1 MKLVQLEQIDK
12 SHRNTIDNIP
22 EGWTKCPLKT
32 IATRITKGATP
43 TSYGFKYQEK
53 GIRFVKVENL
63 QNGGIDHDSIKHFI
77 SEQANLNQSRSI
89 LLTGDVLFSIAGT
102 IGTTC
107 IVREE
112 DLPANT
118 NQALAIIRGTSDVLF
133 PAFLQLQLK
142 SAIGSRQVTNQAR
155 GGSMNNIS
163 LGDVGNIQ
171 VCVSPLV
178 EQKRIVAKVER
189 LLARVNTA
197 QKRLAKVPEILK
209 RFRQSVLAGACSGRL
224 TADWRNNHPEV
235 EPADVLLERIHS
247 LRKNHYEEEVKR
259 ARLQGG
265 KKPQKTHEF
274 KIYRDQ
280 SPVRGW
286 VRAKLNNLIYIAGRI
301 GWRGLKAEEYTNDG
315 PLFLSVHSL
324 NYGEEVDYRDALH
337 ISKERYDESPEI
349 RLQEDDILLA
359 KDGAGIGKI
368 GIVKNLP
375 QLATVN
381 SSLLVIRGLEAFVP
395 KFLFYFLSGPELQNL
410 AQQRITGSA
419 TPHLFQKDIKQ
430 FNLSIPPIEEQLEIV
445 RRVEALFN
453 LADKI
458 ENRLGAGTAQA
469 EKLSQAILAK
479 AFHGELVPT
488 EAELARRE
496 GRSYEPAS
504 ALLAKIKAQR
514 KDVKPERKR
523 GK

>member
-1 MKLVQLEQIDK
+1 MTLAK
-12 SHRNTIDNIP
+12 SAALQVCSDDSPRGLDLP
-22 EGWTKCPLKT
+22 EGWAFPKVGEILAVNYGKGLKKAKRMSGP
-32 IATRITKGATP
+32 IP
-43 TSYGFKYQEK
+43 VYGS
-53 GIRFVKVENL
+53 
-63 QNGGIDHDSIKHFI
+63 NG
-77 SEQANLNQSRSI
+77 
-89 LLTGDVLFSIAGT
+89 V
-102 IGTTC
+102 
-107 IVREE
+107 
-112 DLPANT
+112 
-118 NQALAIIRGTSDVLF
+118 
-133 PAFLQLQLK
+133 
-142 SAIGSRQVTNQAR
+142 
-155 GGSMNNIS
+155 
-163 LGDVGNIQ
+163 VGNHDI
-171 VCVSPLV
+171 PLTHGPTIILGRKGTV
-178 EQKRIVAKVER
+178 GAVHFSKVPCWPIDTTYFIDKFNGLAPRYLMYALRRLNLSRLDTSTAIPGLNRDELYSQYLPLAPKAEQKHIVAKVEQ
-189 LLARVNTA
+189 LLARVNA
-197 QKRLAKVPEILK
+197 ARERLAKVPEILK
-209 RFRQSVLAGACSGRL
+209 RFRQSVLAAACSGRL
-224 TADWRNNHPEV
+224 TADWRNNHPGV
-235 EPADVLLERIHS
+235 EPADVLLKRIHS

-259 ARLQGG
+259 AMLQGG
-265 KKPQKTHEF
+265 KKPQKIHEF

-280 SPVRGW
+280 SPVKGW

-337 ISKERYDESPEI
+337 ISKERYDESLEI

-419 TPHLFQKDIKQ
+419 TPHLFQKDIKE
-430 FNLSIPPIEEQLEIV
+430 FVLSIPPTAEQEEIV
-445 RRVEALFN
+445 RRVEALFK

-458 ENRLGAGTAQA
+458 KKRVMSAIGAIALA
-469 EKLSQAILAK
+469 DKLTQAIMAK
-479 AFHGELVPT
+479 ALRGELVPT

-504 ALLAKIKAQR
+504 ALLAKIQSQR
-514 KDVKPERKR
+514 KDVKPQRKR
-523 GK
+523 GRSRQRRNK